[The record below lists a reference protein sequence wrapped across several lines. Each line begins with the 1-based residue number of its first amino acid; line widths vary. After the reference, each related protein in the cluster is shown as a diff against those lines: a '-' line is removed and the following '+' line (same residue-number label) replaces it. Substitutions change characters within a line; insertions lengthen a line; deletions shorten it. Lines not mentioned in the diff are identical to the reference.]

1 MKRVVIIMAVLVVAV
16 VVLLTLLARRQEPV
30 TYDVAKE
37 AKISGTVQDVQEYYC
52 PVTDDR
58 GTHLV
63 LKTDNG
69 EVLIHVALA
78 RFLRRQNIEFAPGDK
93 VEVLGSQIKSDA
105 MIARQI
111 TRGGDTYIVRDAS
124 GKAVWVP

>member
-1 MKRVVIIMAVLVVAV
+1 MKRVVIIMAALVVGV

-37 AKISGTVQDVQEYYC
+37 NRLSGTVQQVEEFYC

-58 GTHLV
+58 GTHLK
-63 LKTDNG
+63 LKTENG
-69 EVLIHVALA
+69 DVLIHVALA
-78 RFLRRQNIEFAPGDK
+78 RFLRRQNIQFARGDK

-111 TRGGDTYIVRDAS
+111 TRGGDTYIFRDPA
-124 GKAVWVP
+124 GKPLWTP